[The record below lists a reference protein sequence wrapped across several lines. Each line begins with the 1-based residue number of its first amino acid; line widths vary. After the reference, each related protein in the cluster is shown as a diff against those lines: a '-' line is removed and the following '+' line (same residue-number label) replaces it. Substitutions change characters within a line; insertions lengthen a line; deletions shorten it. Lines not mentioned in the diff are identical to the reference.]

1 QDGGVDKVDAAFL
14 RLRVTPWR
22 VAKVRVA
29 AVDDDVVL
37 VGDEQ
42 QLLER
47 VLGDL
52 AGGDHQPERA
62 RGLKLL
68 LELVERRRRARAD
81 VRVVAPDLMAA
92 PAEAL
97 RHPGADPA
105 EADHSQFHLDPYS
118 DDLAAEAAER
128 LEVALGLRTDQP
140 PEAEVPT
147 RDRDLRARVVHDL
160 DEEPRRRSAL
170 LQL

>member
-1 QDGGVDKVDAAFL
+1 
-14 RLRVTPWR
+14 
-22 VAKVRVA
+22 
-29 AVDDDVVL
+29 
-37 VGDEQ
+37 
-42 QLLER
+42 
-47 VLGDL
+47 
-52 AGGDHQPERA
+52 ERA

-68 LELVERRRRARAD
+68 LELVERRRRARVD
-81 VRVVAPDLMAA
+81 VRVVAHDLMAA
-92 PAEAL
+92 LAEAL
-97 RHPGADPA
+97 RHPGAHPA

-170 LQL
+170 LQLPGRVQVARPEPVRHDTVRLVCEVDERLQLTLSHRIDERLDRNVVRRLRSSEQVVE